1 MKTTLAPP
9 SAFEAR
15 IEFLLG
21 QVREASF
28 DVRIWSQLARG
39 IGEAVSSGNCRIGF
53 HPHGMTGPAIR
64 LNALGTSADR
74 RAGRGQGGAA
84 IEAAGVRPCDASLVL
99 AETSSGVWKVE
110 IWSTDAYQAK
120 VVLARLGASLVSS
133 FQVFRGLRG
142 AGRAEPAQLR
152 DLWDPLPFG
161 VMLIDPSLHL
171 RFANMASDDLLRTR
185 ALFRPFG
192 REGAVRPTSQENYAA
207 FCQAC
212 EILRDGQAERAS
224 FDMLDRLGNPFGEMS
239 VFSLAHASGF
249 PVLPT
254 AEMESGCVVVT
265 LRPFCPGHDAPVV
278 SRSAIAPLAFT
289 QTSSIDE
296 QPDWARAPHE
306 A

>member
-1 MKTTLAPP
+1 MKAIASP
-9 SAFEAR
+9 SAFETR
-15 IEFLLG
+15 IEFLLE
-21 QVREASF
+21 QLREASF

-39 IGEAVSSGNCRIGF
+39 IGEAVSSGHCRIGF

-74 RAGRGQGGAA
+74 RAGRRQSDGSV
-84 IEAAGVRPCDASLVL
+84 EAEGVRPCDASMVL

-110 IWSTDAYQAK
+110 IWSADAYQAK
-120 VVLARLGASLVSS
+120 ILLSRLGATLTAS

-142 AGRAEPAQLR
+142 SGRAEFAQMR

-161 VMLIDPSLHL
+161 VMLVDSHLHL

-224 FDMLDRLGNPFGEMS
+224 FDMLDRLGGAFGEMS

-254 AEMESGCVVVT
+254 GEMESGCVVVT
-265 LRPFCPGHDAPVV
+265 LRPFLPEHQARIADR
-278 SRSAIAPLAFT
+278 RSASLAFT
-289 QTSSIDE
+289 QTTSLDDTAWVRSS
-296 QPDWARAPHE
+296 HE
-306 A
+306 V